1 MENGKTGGSSGS
13 WFVGGLAAVA
23 VALIFLLAR
32 ELVRARHPP
41 APVYHASPPLSAET
55 SPPLPAV
62 PTFPD
67 NSPSLLPSSSP
78 VPSSSGSSDEAWAQ
92 WAQRGYEM
100 TQAGRYTDAAN
111 AYEKAV
117 SMKPGDKT
125 LEHNL
130 AYALGGI
137 AHDHLK
143 EKSFERARD
152 RFREAIRHEDRGF
165 LEQGLGI
172 SLYELGDEDSAISA
186 FEQAVRLDP
195 KLATSYIYLGQIYY
209 RRNEMAKALQRLEEA
224 SRLDPQDERLSA
236 FYQKVKQGYAVQSN
250 FREHGTAH
258 FTLLFEG
265 EKSERIAEE
274 VRGILEEGYREVGRA
289 LSTYPERPI
298 SVILYSRKQFQEA
311 ARGPDW
317 AGGIYDGKIHVP
329 VGGEMDNAVALR
341 GILYHEYTHALV
353 QQTARKQVPTWLNE
367 GLAETFEGRVTGHSH
382 TFRPQGAFPPL
393 SALHG
398 SFLSLDGPAA
408 AAAYAESASAVGYL
422 IDRYGFYRMHNL
434 LEALS
439 TKSFPD
445 AFEDAYLVSYSEF
458 QKEWQAALEK
468 P

>member
-1 MENGKTGGSSGS
+1 MENGEKGETFGS
-13 WFVGGLAAVA
+13 WLVGGLAAVA

-32 ELVRARHPP
+32 DLVRARHPP
-41 APVYHASPPLSAET
+41 TPDYHVSPPLPAET
-55 SPPLPAV
+55 SPPHQTV
-62 PTFPD
+62 PLSFD
-67 NSPSLLPSSSP
+67 QSSLLPPSSSP
-78 VPSSSGSSDEAWAQ
+78 DRSSSGSSDAAWAP
-92 WAQRGYEM
+92 WAKRGYEL
-100 TQAGRYTDAAN
+100 TQAGRYTDAAK

-117 SMKPGDKT
+117 SMNPGDKT
-125 LEHNL
+125 LQHNL
-130 AYALGGI
+130 AYVLGGV
-137 AHDHLK
+137 AHDYLK
-143 EKSFERARD
+143 AKSFDLARD
-152 RFREAIRHEDRGF
+152 RFREAIRHEDRGWF
-165 LEQGLGI
+165 EQGLGI
-172 SLYELGDEDSAISA
+172 SLYELGDEELAITA
-186 FEQAVRLDP
+186 FERAVRLDP

-209 RRNEMAKALQRLEEA
+209 RRNEMARALQRLEEA
-224 SRLDPQDERLSA
+224 NRLDPHDERLSA

-274 VRGILEEGYREVGRA
+274 VRGILEEGYREVGQV

-311 ARGPDW
+311 AHGPDW

-329 VGGEMDNAVALR
+329 VGGEMDNPVALR

-353 QQTARKQVPTWLNE
+353 QQIARQPVPTWLNE
-367 GLAETFEGRVTGHSH
+367 GLAETFEGRVTGLSH
-382 TFRPQGAFPPL
+382 PFQPKGSFPPL

-445 AFEDAYLVSYSEF
+445 AFEDAYLVSYAEF